1 MSPTLKKTDPLLEP
15 AEPAPESRF
24 VGFLAIAVVG
34 VVALAGW
41 MIASADSG
49 PTSGIAVGA
58 GGPAAAEIVAPATP
72 PSSAPVTAGDPTDP
86 DTAPAGEEATA
97 PTGEGA
103 TGEIDGTT
111 VDLEPG
117 AVDDATTGGDGLADL
132 AEIDETECVME
143 MNSLRLGSSGDSV
156 RCLQRALADAGY
168 LTTAIT
174 GEFDSATYAAV
185 ERLQTERNLFVD
197 GVAGR
202 ETGLSLGIW
211 PDEQMFVVRTPKP
224 PAGATDLTG
233 FPLSSVAASGPDAPP
248 LPENSGSGRRV
259 VYERISQRV
268 WAVDENER
276 VVRSWLVAGSQYP
289 NEVPGTHYVYSRS
302 EMSTAWNGRAYLPK
316 MIRWLQTQRGHIGFH
331 GIPYGVDDKKPYM
344 TEDELGQ
351 RLSGGCQRQA
361 DLDAEFL
368 WNFAPVGTKVV
379 VL

>member
-15 AEPAPESRF
+15 SDPVAEPRF

-49 PTSGIAVGA
+49 PASGIAVGSD
-58 GGPAAAEIVAPATP
+58 GPAAAEIVSPATT
-72 PSSAPVTAGDPTDP
+72 PSSPPVTAVEPTDP
-86 DTAPAGEEATA
+86 STADAGADGEAT
-97 PTGEGA
+97 TGEM
-103 TGEIDGTT
+103 DGTT
-111 VDLEPG
+111 VDLEPAAPG
-117 AVDDATTGGDGLADL
+117 ETTTGGDGLADL
-132 AEIDETECVME
+132 TEIDETECVME
-143 MNSLRLGSSGDSV
+143 MSSLRIGSTGDSV

-259 VYERISQRV
+259 VYERVSQRV

-289 NEVPGTHYVYSRS
+289 NEIPGTHYVYSRS